1 MTKMLLFKHGK
12 LMHDSHTIV
21 HEGFAGDAEILCLQ
35 SGGLN
40 LITIALCLQSGRLNL
55 ITISRK

>member
-1 MTKMLLFKHGK
+1 MLLFKHGK